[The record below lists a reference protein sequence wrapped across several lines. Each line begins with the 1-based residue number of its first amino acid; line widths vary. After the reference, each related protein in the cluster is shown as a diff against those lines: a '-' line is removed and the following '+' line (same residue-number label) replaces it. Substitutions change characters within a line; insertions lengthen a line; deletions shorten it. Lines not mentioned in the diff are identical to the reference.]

1 MVLAW
6 RTVAVRT
13 AATRPGLRA
22 RNRNAGTLQPATDT
36 LLQSA
41 ATTPQTSIQMTFT
54 QIPPEYAPLSGELR
68 YTVTTQETATLDLR
82 IADAGNGT
90 LIGAKRFAGV
100 TSASFDAAPY
110 LRRAVAFVP
119 TTGST
124 GFHMA
129 DGRSVAAYIEAQTA
143 QAAGTAPSVHS
154 PLRTFLPCRTNV
166 TAPALLTSMPL
177 VRLIS
182 HGECDELTL
191 FSDEAVTVTVTA
203 QAGTTATA
211 ESYRTA
217 TGGLHVFRLDTRDF
231 PEAETLA
238 VDAGACGSVA
248 YTVIPAFS
256 GAQRLAWRSSAG
268 GIEHYTFP
276 IEKSESVETTRQRAY
291 GAEGHLVARTRTER
305 RTVLVSAYEPRAA
318 LEGLSEVL
326 TSPDVWLA
334 GDDGYTAVDV
344 VTEKSVLHRH
354 GAVTC
359 LEIEIRPKR
368 KTGMPWN

>member
-1 MVLAW
+1 
-6 RTVAVRT
+6 
-13 AATRPGLRA
+13 
-22 RNRNAGTLQPATDT
+22 
-36 LLQSA
+36 
-41 ATTPQTSIQMTFT
+41 MTFT

-110 LRRAVAFVP
+110 LRRTVAFVP

-124 GFHMA
+124 GFRMA
-129 DGRSVAAYIEAQTA
+129 DGRTVTAYIEAQAA
-143 QAAGTAPSVHS
+143 QATGTAPTVHS

-166 TAPALLTSMPL
+166 TAFALLTSMPL

-182 HGECDELTL
+182 HGESDELTL

-203 QAGTTATA
+203 QSGTTTTA

-231 PEAETLA
+231 PEAETLT

-248 YTVIPAFS
+248 YTVISAPT
-256 GAQRLAWRSSAG
+256 GARRLAWRSSAG

-276 IEKSESVETTRQRAY
+276 VEKSESVETIRQRAY
-291 GAEGHLVARTRTER
+291 GAEGHLVAPNPCRTADGTRVGLRTPGDPR
-305 RTVLVSAYEPRAA
+305 RAFR
-318 LEGLSEVL
+318 
-326 TSPDVWLA
+326 SPLLARRLA
-334 GDDGYTAVDV
+334 GGGRR
-344 VTEKSVLHRH
+344 LHGGRRRY
-354 GAVTC
+354 GK
-359 LEIEIRPKR
+359 ERPAPAWR
-368 KTGMPWN
+368 RDLPRNRNPSQT